1 MGGGRVRK
9 EWDFRKELKETRT
22 EGKERKR
29 GLGAMEDPSGFQGV
43 STCRFME
50 VQPQRREGISRWPGC
65 LREQAGFEL
74 KDQIFIDKL
83 GDP

>member
-1 MGGGRVRK
+1 
-9 EWDFRKELKETRT
+9 
-22 EGKERKR
+22 
-29 GLGAMEDPSGFQGV
+29 MEDPSGFQGV

-50 VQPQRREGISRWPGC
+50 VQPQRREGISRWLGC

-74 KDQIFIDKL
+74 KDQIFIDTL